1 MRHIHVDKFILNML
15 VFPRIGGMIAYFG
28 TLLFILFT
36 FTSTPSPSRLLPLV
50 YIFILNDIHRRF
62 NIYLN
67 KHENIM
73 HVLYFILRKLNV
85 TNNKTHKYVHN
96 NDVEKEHENSAY
108 SSYVLYLFLVHSHH
122 FPYCYVGLHLVS
134 ACPDWCGRRRLIDCR
149 RQD

>member
-15 VFPRIGGMIAYFG
+15 VFPFIGGMIAYFG

-73 HVLYFILRKLNV
+73 HASYFILRKLNV
-85 TNNKTHKYVHN
+85 TNNNPHKDVHN
-96 NDVEKEHENSAY
+96 NDVH
-108 SSYVLYLFLVHSHH
+108 
-122 FPYCYVGLHLVS
+122 
-134 ACPDWCGRRRLIDCR
+134 
-149 RQD
+149 